1 RFRAACLQ
9 EGGLKTGTH
18 LMTPLLLLALL
29 QTAEPSSPIRP
40 SAALGF
46 EPGADSMLA
55 DWKQVSGYMNGL
67 ARQSRYIHVDTL
79 GKTTEGRPFVLL
91 TITSPANIARLT
103 DIKRAQALLAD
114 PRRLNDT
121 ALAEIRMRQPAVIL
135 ISNNIHSTE
144 VASSQM
150 GMTLAYRL
158 ATDPEW

>member
-1 RFRAACLQ
+1 MH
-9 EGGLKTGTH
+9 T
-18 LMTPLLLLALL
+18 LLLLAVF
-29 QTAEPSSPIRP
+29 QAVGPSGRP
-40 SAALGF
+40 ADVLGF

-91 TITSPANIARLT
+91 TITSPANIARLA

-121 ALAEIRMRQPAVIL
+121 AIAEIRMRQPSVIL
-135 ISNNIHSTE
+135 LINNIILSE
-144 VASSQM
+144 VTSCQVGNTQES
-150 GMTLAYRL
+150 RL
-158 ATDPEW
+158 L